1 MVEGREGDAGLVE
14 TIEFFVFTIVT
25 GQEDS
30 GLDWIVF
37 EGVDTKSEYG
47 NWCSSKITCLDT
59 NILIVG
65 T

>member
-1 MVEGREGDAGLVE
+1 MVE
-14 TIEFFVFTIVT
+14 TIEFSVLTIGT
-25 GQEDS
+25 GQEDN
-30 GLDWIVF
+30 GHDGVDWGVF

-47 NWCSSKITCLDT
+47 NCCSSKITCLDT